1 MCQAA
6 VTLCHRR
13 FRLTPL
19 ILPLIFI
26 CHFFLTCCLALAMH
40 GSLILSVTNPKKGEP
55 VKTSEHE
62 NTFFRDL
69 LGYSIGAVGIHRLG
83 MWLALLAVIF
93 SDICILISG
102 PFWTK
107 GWADWW
113 NWWLRLPIW
122 S

>member
-1 MCQAA
+1 MRVLRFLAA
-6 VTLCHRR
+6 
-13 FRLTPL
+13 L
-19 ILPLIFI
+19 IESWPGVVL
-26 CHFFLTCCLALAMH
+26 
-40 GSLILSVTNPKKGEP
+40 
-55 VKTSEHE
+55 
-62 NTFFRDL
+62 
-69 LGYSIGAVGIHRLG
+69 